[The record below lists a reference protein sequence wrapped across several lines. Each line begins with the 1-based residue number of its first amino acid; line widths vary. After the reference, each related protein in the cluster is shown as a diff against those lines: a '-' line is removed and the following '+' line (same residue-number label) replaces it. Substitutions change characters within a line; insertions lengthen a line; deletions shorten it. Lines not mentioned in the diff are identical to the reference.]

1 MAGLPRFDRR
11 MSESEGLMWRL
22 ESDPTLSS
30 TFGDVTIVDRPPDM
44 AILRSRLAAALT
56 TVPRL
61 RPRGQPA
68 TISRVSP
75 LWAAPSWVA
84 DPDFD
89 LDYHLRRV
97 ALPAPGSLRQLLD
110 IATLITSDP
119 FDRWRPLW
127 SFTVV
132 EGLKGGQAA
141 LVQKLHHT
149 IADGET

>member
-30 TFGDVTIVDRPPDM
+30 TFGNLTILDRPPDM
-44 AILRSRLAAALT
+44 AILRRRLMGAARA
-56 TVPRL
+56 VPRL
-61 RPRGQPA
+61 RQRVQPSA
-68 TISRVSP
+68 MSRVSP
-75 LWAAPSWVA
+75 LWAPPSWVE
-84 DPDFD
+84 DRDFD
-89 LDYHLRRV
+89 LDYHVRRM
-97 ALPAPGSLRQLLD
+97 ALPGPGSLRQLLD
-110 IATLITSDP
+110 VASLITSDP

-141 LVQKLHHT
+141 VIQKLHHT